1 MSTGTDLIDMVRQL
15 VKAENEAGEQG
26 KGNADYILAEN
37 FKAITRMS
45 GKEEDRGDLLKA
57 IANPSNP
64 NILRELNNSEFWVQE
79 SGDLGVVRSLVTTK
93 ERSNPQT
100 VAGRFRNIHV
110 FERQEGRWCC
120 VAWQVTKLP

>member
-1 MSTGTDLIDMVRQL
+1 MNTGTDLIEMVRQL
-15 VKAENEAGEQG
+15 VKAENDAGEGG
-26 KGNADYILAEN
+26 KRDAEYILAEN

-64 NILRELNNSEFWVQE
+64 NILRELDGSEFWAWE

-110 FERQEGRWCC
+110 FERQER
-120 VAWQVTKLP
+120 